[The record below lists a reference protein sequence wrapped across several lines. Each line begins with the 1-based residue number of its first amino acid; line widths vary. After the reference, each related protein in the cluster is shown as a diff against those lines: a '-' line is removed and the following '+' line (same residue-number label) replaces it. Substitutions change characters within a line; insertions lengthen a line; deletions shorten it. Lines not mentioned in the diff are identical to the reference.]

1 MKRHTFIENGEDR
14 KDTAVL
20 LVGTAQEFMIPA
32 SDILPTP
39 KGFWITE
46 RLADVLVEEGI
57 LSAEEADLATEDPAP
72 AEDDASTEEE
82 KSTPAPGKGNKK
94 TSGNRAAK
102 NKSEE

>member
-14 KDTAVL
+14 RETAVL

-46 RLADVLVEEGI
+46 RLADILVDEGVL
-57 LSAEEADLATEDPAP
+57 A
-72 AEDDASTEEE
+72 AEDVHEDAVESPDETDEQPNPP
-82 KSTPAPGKGNKK
+82 KGGKN